1 MQNYFTDSTSKLPV
15 FIIIAFWVEVKKHST
30 EVRVWVVDALNNF
43 NNISCGMHFI
53 CSKKKNYNLIIYKV
67 NHLKQLKRILN
78 QSKQVLP
85 SKPNNDNVFY

>member
-53 CSKKKNYNLIIYKV
+53 CSKKN
-67 NHLKQLKRILN
+67 
-78 QSKQVLP
+78 
-85 SKPNNDNVFY
+85 